1 MVRFSFAGGEPI
13 PARVARHGWLAGA
26 QGDLALLELDR
37 DAPSSAQPAPLLSP
51 RSVAGHACT
60 AYGYP
65 VGHDGGVVSELVVT
79 GQTPDRLQLMTRVA
93 HGHQIVKG
101 FSGTG
106 LLDTETGTVVG
117 LVVTR
122 DLDRNVLG
130 GFAIPL
136 QVVAAALP
144 QLSPWLG
151 WRVGTDRF
159 LYQHWRPRARGV
171 YQDTTPGWYFTGRD
185 ALLQELAGWMERGAP
200 EAAVRVLTGAAGTG
214 KSAVL
219 AWLCMLSDPQ
229 LRAEIAATRPA
240 AVADAAAV
248 LAAGRVSAGLW
259 ARDLDANQTAD
270 ALASALSLPVP
281 AGAPVADVLSA
292 LEGLDPAERAC
303 LVVVLDALDEARE
316 PQAIVRSLL
325 LPLARDLGV
334 KVLTGTRSGRDDE
347 LLSAFGGAAVVYRLD
362 DPAWFDRQD
371 LADYAAA
378 CLRADFG
385 AGLGSGYRTES
396 IACRQVSEA
405 IARAAGSNFLVAGLA
420 ARARASEPV
429 IDVSVPGWRDRQRF
443 PAEVGQAF
451 DDYLSRFGTDESR
464 ARDLLRAVAYAE
476 GPGLTADELWADM
489 ASALAAPSR
498 YSGSDLA
505 WLLDSAAGYLM
516 ESGAEQD
523 QPVYRIFHQ
532 ALAEHLRP
540 EAKERRVQRQLVKVL
555 IGTVPVAADGRREW
569 LAAMSY
575 VRTHLATHAGKGQ
588 VLDQLVND
596 PEFLL
601 AADPTRVL
609 PALGSVTDPEA
620 RRSASA
626 FESAQYLLR
635 GWPLGQATAQLDLAA
650 RVHGATALVDAISQL
665 PFERP
670 WRICW
675 GHWARPDRNI
685 LLGQHEDEVRCV
697 AIAMADGAPVAVSSG
712 DDGTVRVWDLRT
724 GTARATPQ
732 SGHTG
737 SVKAL
742 AAGDIDGVPVAVSGG
757 SDGVVRVW
765 DLRTGTA
772 RGQLT
777 GHGSD
782 VTAVAVGAIDG
793 VPAAVSGGG
802 DGTVRVWD
810 LRTETARGEPLTGHT
825 RPVKALA
832 LGEVDGCPVAVS
844 GGGDGLVR
852 VWDLRAGTARG
863 ESFTAHSPDVGG
875 LPMEQVAK
883 MPELVAMAGVTA
895 LAIGELDGCPV
906 AVSGGGDGLVRVWD
920 LRAGT
925 KRGEPLTGHTY
936 DVAAVTVGELDG
948 TPVAVTSDGVD
959 GTVRIWDLRAGR
971 ARGGPLTASW
981 GDVAAL
987 AVGEV
992 DGVPVAVS
1000 SGGLKATVHVWD
1012 LRAWTTLGKPL
1023 IGHSRPVT
1031 TLAVGDVDGVPVAI
1045 SGSIDGTVR
1054 MWDLRAEAAGEPVTG
1069 NSVGIRALSAA
1080 VGEVDGVPVAICG
1093 GSDGTVQVWDLR
1105 TGRPRG
1111 KPMPGHEASVYAVAA
1126 AKIDGAPIA
1135 VSGGS
1140 DGTVRVWDLRTET
1153 ARGEPLTGHQA
1164 WVLAVAVAEVDGT
1177 PIAVSGGWDG
1187 TVRMWDLRTGRARGR
1202 PLSANQN
1209 GVGAVA
1215 VGEID
1220 GTPIAV
1226 SGGGDGTVQVWD
1238 LQTGTARGTPLPG
1251 HTAPVGAVAIGQVDR
1266 DPVAVSGGWDG
1277 SVRVWDLR
1285 AGEAHR
1291 EILPGH
1297 TRSVRAVAL
1306 KVDGSPVVASGDD
1319 NGVVSLCALDRGQSA
1334 AVSFN
1339 FHAGVEAIAACDAAG
1354 WLTVTKDGSLF
1365 LWRMDLTPWRA
1376 TDANQVNSGSVRVAP
1391 LRAIR
1396 VLGEAERVAQS
1407 ITDAIGKAPELA
1419 RIAEALAVSDPD
1431 RAARLFTVAEQ
1442 AADSIT
1448 SEEWKA
1454 LTLAEV
1460 AKALTSSDPHRAVG
1474 LAQSITGKKKRAS
1487 ALVQVAEV
1495 LAALDPDRA
1504 AGLITDA
1511 ERLAQ
1516 SITAEGE
1523 RASALAEV
1531 ARVLAV
1537 LDRDRAA
1544 GLITGAERLAQ
1555 SITVERE
1562 RAPALAKVAT
1572 VLAVSH
1578 PDRAAGLA
1586 QSITGKIPKVSAL
1599 TQVANALAA
1608 SDPDRAARLIAD
1620 AEHVAES
1627 ITAEGERA
1635 RAVAAVAATLAA
1647 SDPEKAISLA
1657 QSITDEFWNALALTG
1672 IVEALA
1678 ASHPNRALQ
1687 VAQSITEQ
1695 WRTRAL
1701 AGIAARWP
1709 LRTQT
1714 ELYGSRS
1721 RSQARCGRHGHCC
1734 VSRRLG
1740 FKASK
1745 SSGSVPRRLRSPNS
1759 SLRVNGQVDFLMAT
1773 DTYVT

>member
-1 MVRFSFAGGEPI
+1 MARAGQERPGWQVRISPAVSGEGGDPVEAGGPSGGGIWVGGRWVLTCAHVVVAETRTVMVRFSFAGGEPI
-13 PARVARHGWLAGA
+13 PARVGRQGWLAGE

-37 DAPSSAQPAPLLSP
+37 DAPSSAQPAPLLPP
-51 RSVAGHACT
+51 RSIAGHACV

-79 GQTPDRLQLMTRVA
+79 GQTPDRLQLMARVA

-159 LYQHWRPRARGV
+159 LHQHWRPRARGV

-185 ALLQELAGWMERGAP
+185 ALLRELAGWLEGGVP
-200 EAAVRVLTGAAGTG
+200 GSAVRVLAGAAGTG

-219 AWLCMLSDPQ
+219 AWLCALSDPQ
-229 LRAEIAATRPA
+229 LRAEIGATRPA
-240 AVADAAAV
+240 AMADVAAV
-248 LAAGRVSAGLW
+248 PAAGRVSAGVW
-259 ARDLDANQTAD
+259 AHDLDASEAAD
-270 ALASALSLPVP
+270 ALASALSLPVS

-316 PQAIVRSLL
+316 PQQIVRSLL
-325 LPLARDLGV
+325 LPLASDLGV

-347 LLSAFGGAAVVYRLD
+347 LLSVFGEAAVVYWLD
-362 DPAWFDRQD
+362 DPVWFDRQD

-385 AGLGSGYRTES
+385 RGLGSGYRTES
-396 IACRQVSEA
+396 VACRQVSEA
-405 IARAAGSNFLVAGLA
+405 IASAAGSNFLVAGLA
-420 ARARASEPV
+420 ARARASEAV

-451 DDYLSRFGTDESR
+451 DDYLSRFSNEERR

-489 ASALAAPSR
+489 ASALAAPRR
-498 YSGSDLA
+498 YGSVDLA
-505 WLLDSAAGYLM
+505 WLLDSAASYLI

-540 EAKERRVQRQLVKVL
+540 EAKEIRAQRQLVKVL
-555 IGTVPVAADGRREW
+555 MGTVPVAADGRREW
-569 LAAMSY
+569 LAATSY
-575 VRTHLATHAGKGQ
+575 VRTHLATHAGKGR

-596 PEFLL
+596 PGFLL
-601 AADPTRVL
+601 AADPARVL
-609 PALGSVTDPEA
+609 PALGTVTDPEA
-620 RRSASA
+620 RKSASA
-626 FESAQYLLR
+626 FESVQYLLP
-635 GWPLGQATAQLDLAA
+635 GGLPGKAAAQLDLAA
-650 RVHGATALVDAISQL
+650 RVHGAATLADGISQL

-675 GHWARPDRNI
+675 GHWARPDRNV
-685 LLGQHEDEVRCV
+685 LLGQHEDEVQSV
-697 AIAMADGAPVAVSSG
+697 AIATADGAPVAISSG
-712 DDGTVRVWDLRT
+712 GDGTVRVWDLRT

-742 AAGDIDGVPVAVSGG
+742 AAGDVDGVPVAVSGG
-757 SDGVVRVW
+757 GDGTVRVW

-777 GHGSD
+777 GHSSD

-793 VPAAVSGGG
+793 VPVAVSGGS

-810 LRTETARGEPLTGHT
+810 MRTGTARGEPLTGHT

-832 LGEVDGCPVAVS
+832 VGEVDGCPVAVS

-863 ESFTAHSPDVGG
+863 EPFAAHSPDVGG
-875 LPMEQVAK
+875 LPVEEVARI
-883 MPELVAMAGVTA
+883 PELVAMAGVTA
-895 LAIGELDGCPV
+895 LAVGEVDGCPV

-920 LRAGT
+920 LRAGSA
-925 KRGEPLTGHTY
+925 RGEPLTGHIY
-936 DVAAVTVGELDG
+936 DVAAVTVGEVDG

-959 GTVRIWDLRAGR
+959 GTVRVWDLRAGR

-987 AVGEV
+987 AMGEV

-1023 IGHSRPVT
+1023 TGHSRPVKA
-1031 TLAVGDVDGVPVAI
+1031 LAVGQVDGTPVAV
-1045 SGSIDGTVR
+1045 SGSSDGTVR
-1054 MWDLRAEAAGEPVTG
+1054 MWDLRAVAAGEPGTG
-1069 NSVGIRALSAA
+1069 NSGGIRALSAA
-1080 VGEVDGVPVAICG
+1080 VGEVDGIPVAVSG
-1093 GSDGTVQVWDLR
+1093 SSDGTVRVWDLR
-1105 TGRPRG
+1105 TGMPRV

-1126 AKIDGAPIA
+1126 GKIDGTPVA

-1140 DGTVRVWDLRTET
+1140 DGTVRVWDLRTGT

-1164 WVLAVAVAEVDGT
+1164 WVLAVGVGEVDGT

-1187 TVRMWDLRTGRARGR
+1187 TVRMWDLRAVRARGT
-1202 PLSANQN
+1202 PLLGGQR

-1215 VGEID
+1215 VGEVD
-1220 GTPIAV
+1220 GTPVAV

-1238 LQTGTARGTPLPG
+1238 LRTGTARGTPLPG
-1251 HTAPVGAVAIGQVDR
+1251 HSTPVGAVAIGEVDG
-1266 DPVAVSGGWDG
+1266 DPVAVSGGFDG
-1277 SVRVWDLR
+1277 AVRVWDLR
-1285 AGEAHR
+1285 AGEAHS

-1306 KVDGSPVVASGDD
+1306 KIDGPPVVASGDD

-1334 AVSFN
+1334 SASLNV
-1339 FHAGVEAIAACDAAG
+1339 HAGVEAIAACDAAG

-1365 LWRMDLTPWRA
+1365 LWRLALTPWRA
-1376 TDANQVNSGSVRVAP
+1376 TDADRVNSESASVAP

-1407 ITDAIGKAPELA
+1407 ITDAISKAPELA
-1419 RIAEALAVSDPD
+1419 GIAEALAASDPN
-1431 RAARLFTVAEQ
+1431 RAARLFTAAEQ
-1442 AADSIT
+1442 AAESIT

-1454 LTLAEV
+1454 LTLGDV
-1460 AKALTSSDPHRAVG
+1460 ARALTSSDPNRAAE
-1474 LAQSITGKKKRAS
+1474 LAQSITGKRRRS
-1487 ALVQVAEV
+1487 
-1495 LAALDPDRA
+1495 
-1504 AGLITDA
+1504 
-1511 ERLAQ
+1511 
-1516 SITAEGE
+1516 
-1523 RASALAEV
+1523 SALAEV
-1531 ARVLAV
+1531 AKVLAV
-1537 LDRDRAA
+1537 LD
-1544 GLITGAERLAQ
+1544 
-1555 SITVERE
+1555 
-1562 RAPALAKVAT
+1562 
-1572 VLAVSH
+1572 
-1578 PDRAAGLA
+1578 PDRVLPGAVGADEG
-1586 QSITGKIPKVSAL
+1586 GV
-1599 TQVANALAA
+1599 V
-1608 SDPDRAARLIAD
+1608 RAD
-1620 AEHVAES
+1620 
-1627 ITAEGERA
+1627 G
-1635 RAVAAVAATLAA
+1635 
-1647 SDPEKAISLA
+1647 
-1657 QSITDEFWNALALTG
+1657 G
-1672 IVEALA
+1672 
-1678 ASHPNRALQ
+1678 
-1687 VAQSITEQ
+1687 
-1695 WRTRAL
+1695 
-1701 AGIAARWP
+1701 G
-1709 LRTQT
+1709 
-1714 ELYGSRS
+1714 
-1721 RSQARCGRHGHCC
+1721 
-1734 VSRRLG
+1734 
-1740 FKASK
+1740 
-1745 SSGSVPRRLRSPNS
+1745 
-1759 SLRVNGQVDFLMAT
+1759 
-1773 DTYVT
+1773 